1 VVKSKRI
8 RWAGHVVS
16 IGERRDVYRILMM
29 KPEGKRSLGR
39 PRGRLKFNIKIV
51 LQEIE
56 NGAMEWIGLAQ
67 DRESWP
73 SLVNSIMNFRV
84 P

>member
-8 RWAGHVVS
+8 RWAGYVVS

-39 PRGRLKFNIKIV
+39 PRGRWKFNIKIV

-56 NGAMEWIGLAQ
+56 NGGMEWIGLAQ

-73 SLVNSIMNFRV
+73 ALVNSIMNFRV

>member
-1 VVKSKRI
+1 MVKSKRI